1 MSYTSINVI
10 QLFPKRFSGIYF
22 SHDDKYT
29 VLKEIKI
36 LIAKKAIEGIRNPVI
51 VLKKNANFFSKKICL
66 QSNELSVLPN
76 FKQLPHLI
84 SVTLDFKKG

>member
-51 VLKKNANFFSKKICL
+51 VLKENANFFFLKKYVCNPMNYLFSPIS
-66 QSNELSVLPN
+66 SNC
-76 FKQLPHLI
+76 HI
-84 SVTLDFKKG
+84 

>member
-51 VLKKNANFFSKKICL
+51 VLKENSNFFSKKICL

-76 FKQLPHLI
+76 FQQLPHLI
-84 SVTLDFKKG
+84 PVTLDFKKG